1 MRMLTGDNQTIRPM
15 TSQEASADSD
25 REDFYSVADIEDN
38 DNLD

>member
-1 MRMLTGDNQTIRPM
+1 MRMFTGDSQGSRPM
-15 TSQEASADSD
+15 TSQEADSD